1 MDKQMFNLKLA
12 VKQLERMAKKAEKD
26 EKSERTKIKKA
37 SEQMSSGLLGAMEK
51 GNQENAR
58 IHAENAIRNHNQHTQ
73 FLRMSAR
80 VDAVVQRVQTAI
92 TMQKVSVSM
101 KGVVKSMDRA
111 MSAMNLTQ
119 LSQLMEKF
127 EQQFED
133 LDVQTAVMDG
143 AMSSTTAQS
152 MPPDQVDALINQVA
166 DEHGLELGEALGS
179 APTAAQQAAAEQ
191 DDLSQ
196 RLARLREQ

>member
-1 MDKQMFNLKLA
+1 MFNLKLA

-26 EKSERTKIKKA
+26 EKSERTKIKK
-37 SEQMSSGLLGAMEK
+37 AMEK